1 MNDSQ
6 GKALCSLL
14 TILVVLLFVMV
25 LYRVYQ
31 SLEQFE
37 ESMQNNIKQ
46 VEETS
51 EILNNRIG
59 NFLVSNSSNAMAK
72 KNKVELEQIRE
83 KINKTNYL
91 PLSSI
96 REDFVIEEEERFH
109 GNMIKKLEPFTYV
122 NNEELQ
128 TKIDR
133 LQQLLTEIEDKSN
146 LSLKSSGDVF
156 KATISVGSDL
166 NKKTVNLLLQEYS
179 IENNPTGLYIIPET
193 VDNKYSLL
201 CIKTLKN
208 NKDNTFSLELDNCK
222 LFDGLETMK
231 PFLFKLKYTNDDKSV
246 ANIIPYMDETSK
258 YMIRSK
264 LTTDNNHTIEIIND
278 DTIEQSD
285 SLFTIT
291 KV

>member
-37 ESMQNNIKQ
+37 ESMQNNINQ

-59 NFLVSNSSNAMAK
+59 DFLASTSSNAMAE

-91 PLSSI
+91 AQSQI
-96 REDFVIEEEERFH
+96 REDFVMEEEERFH
-109 GNMIKKLEPFTYV
+109 GNMIKKLEPFTDV

-133 LQQLLTEIEDKSN
+133 IQQLLTEIKNKSN

-156 KATISVGSDL
+156 KATVSVGPYL

-193 VDNKYSLL
+193 IDNKYSLM

-208 NKDNTFSLELDNCK
+208 NENNTVSLELDKCE
-222 LFDGLETMK
+222 LFEGLETMK

-246 ANIIPYMDETSK
+246 ATIIPYMDENNE
-258 YMIRSK
+258 YK
-264 LTTDNNHTIEIIND
+264 LNVTMKDDVSDDHTLELLKED
-278 DTIEQSD
+278 SA
-285 SLFTIT
+285 SLFAIL

>member
-37 ESMQNNIKQ
+37 ESMQNNINQ

-59 NFLVSNSSNAMAK
+59 DFLASTSSNAMAE

-91 PLSSI
+91 AQSQI
-96 REDFVIEEEERFH
+96 REDFVMEEEERFH
-109 GNMIKKLEPFTYV
+109 GKMIKKLEPFTDV

-128 TKIDR
+128 TKIER
-133 LQQLLTEIEDKSN
+133 IQQLLTEIKNKSN

-156 KATISVGSDL
+156 KATTSVGPYL

-193 VDNKYSLL
+193 IDNKYSLM

-208 NKDNTFSLELDNCK
+208 NENNTFSLELDKCE
-222 LFDGLETMK
+222 LFEGLETMK

-246 ANIIPYMDETSK
+246 ATIIPYMDENNE
-258 YMIRSK
+258 YK
-264 LTTDNNHTIEIIND
+264 LNVTMKDDVSDDHTLELLKED
-278 DTIEQSD
+278 SA
-285 SLFTIT
+285 SLFAIL

>member
-14 TILVVLLFVMV
+14 TILVVMLFVMV

-37 ESMQNNIKQ
+37 ESMQNSINQ

-59 NFLVSNSSNAMAK
+59 NFLASTSSNAMAE
-72 KNKVELEQIRE
+72 KNKLELEQIRE

-91 PLSSI
+91 QPPI
-96 REDFVIEEEERFH
+96 REDFVMEEEERFH
-109 GNMIKKLEPFTYV
+109 GNMIKKLEPFTDV

-133 LQQLLTEIEDKSN
+133 IQELLTEIKNKSN
-146 LSLKSSGDVF
+146 LSLKSTGDVF
-156 KATISVGSDL
+156 KATTSVGSDL
-166 NKKTVNLLLQEYS
+166 DKKTVNLLLQEYS

-193 VDNKYSLL
+193 IDNKYSLM

-208 NKDNTFSLELDNCK
+208 NKNNTFSLELDKCE
-222 LFDGLETMK
+222 LFEGLETMK
-231 PFLFKLKYTNDDKSV
+231 PFLFKLKYTNDDKS
-246 ANIIPYMDETSK
+246 AATIIPYMDEK
-258 YMIRSK
+258 NEYK
-264 LTTDNNHTIEIIND
+264 LNVTMKDNVSDDHTLELLKED
-278 DTIEQSD
+278 SA
-285 SLFTIT
+285 SLFTIS

>member
-83 KINKTNYL
+83 KINKTNYFH
-91 PLSSI
+91 SSS
-96 REDFVIEEEERFH
+96 R
-109 GNMIKKLEPFTYV
+109 
-122 NNEELQ
+122 
-128 TKIDR
+128 
-133 LQQLLTEIEDKSN
+133 S
-146 LSLKSSGDVF
+146 SLV
-156 KATISVGSDL
+156 
-166 NKKTVNLLLQEYS
+166 
-179 IENNPTGLYIIPET
+179 
-193 VDNKYSLL
+193 
-201 CIKTLKN
+201 
-208 NKDNTFSLELDNCK
+208 
-222 LFDGLETMK
+222 
-231 PFLFKLKYTNDDKSV
+231 
-246 ANIIPYMDETSK
+246 
-258 YMIRSK
+258 
-264 LTTDNNHTIEIIND
+264 
-278 DTIEQSD
+278 
-285 SLFTIT
+285 
-291 KV
+291 

>member
-37 ESMQNNIKQ
+37 ESMQNNINQ

-59 NFLVSNSSNAMAK
+59 DFLASTSSNAMAE
-72 KNKVELEQIRE
+72 KNKLEFKQTRE
-83 KINKTNYL
+83 KISKTNYL
-91 PLSSI
+91 QPLI
-96 REDFVIEEEERFH
+96 REDFVMEEEERFH
-109 GNMIKKLEPFTYV
+109 GNMIKKLEPFTDV

-133 LQQLLTEIEDKSN
+133 IQELLTEIKNKSN
-146 LSLKSSGDVF
+146 LSLKSAGDVF
-156 KATISVGSDL
+156 KATTSVGPDIDR
-166 NKKTVNLLLQEYS
+166 KIVNLLLQEYS

-193 VDNKYSLL
+193 IDNKYSLM

-208 NKDNTFSLELDNCK
+208 NENNTFSLELDKCE
-222 LFDGLETMK
+222 LFEELETMK
-231 PFLFKLKYTNDDKSV
+231 PFLFKLKYTTDDKSV
-246 ANIIPYMDETSK
+246 ATIIPYMDEK
-258 YMIRSK
+258 NEYK
-264 LTTDNNHTIEIIND
+264 LNVTMKDNVSNDHTLELLKED
-278 DTIEQSD
+278 SA
-285 SLFTIT
+285 SLFTIL